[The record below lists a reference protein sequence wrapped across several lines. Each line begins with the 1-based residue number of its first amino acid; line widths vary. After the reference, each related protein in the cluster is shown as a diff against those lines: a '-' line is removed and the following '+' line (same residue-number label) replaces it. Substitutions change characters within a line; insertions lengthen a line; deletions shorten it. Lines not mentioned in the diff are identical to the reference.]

1 MPEVISCQ
9 VRERSPFPE
18 SLFAWGN
25 SGSYAISRGSDGGSG
40 WQKPP
45 LRTRLIM
52 QLEALAEGILGGSVS
67 SQVNIFLVGG
77 PGNGKT
83 HAAKYFLKHVLKDK
97 FDEMPTSTTGSV
109 TMDFADS
116 ASPVEHLHYIEDAS
130 AGQDNGAVYKRF
142 VDDVEEYVL
151 EPRQGSIFLCCVNRG
166 ILATVLAKIAKG
178 EIEASQGTR
187 KFIATLSSVV
197 SPDATPR
204 TLWPFE
210 HEGNVYIHPMDEES
224 LLECIGDRHPVA
236 IDILDEICAEDDG
249 RCQTC
254 ANAQKC
260 PICAN
265 IAALRDEKRRGSLL
279 KILRYYEIVAS
290 RRLSFRD
297 LFSVFSQLAVGLP
310 YEYVINGKKTSPCK
324 WVEKQIGL
332 SASNLREDRLSA
344 LFALASTLYHNRLF
358 GTWDDFRVQARPL
371 LKLVKG
377 SKIASIKAVA
387 PVLQSIAAQ
396 IRRSAAASAQN
407 YLPKCAAML
416 DPSLQDA
423 AAIGDGGQECIEK
436 IKLYEDAFCKSLTLG
451 IDTFLND
458 GYCPPLE
465 VERDLFLEVRG
476 IEQDQNILDMPV
488 SDPEFQTAQ
497 TILSVLRVVL
507 SRMAKR
513 AIGAF
518 DAFVYASDRLDEY
531 RAMLDN
537 DMSHPNLAAK
547 KRRLCTTIQG
557 HLFPDGLFS
566 CSMLATL
573 GQAEPDEANGFF
585 MKNSRSAHFAISPS
599 GARADMT
606 RNLLFVRETD
616 LGLSIKVNFDIYS
629 ALVDLQN
636 GLKPASLPARIN
648 DIFDGVKSR
657 IQGRLCHNWD
667 LGASRFL
674 YCDRDGA
681 RHYVSWNPDE
691 GFFPSEI

>member
-1 MPEVISCQ
+1 MPDVGNQ
-9 VRERSPFPE
+9 TREMLDFPE

-25 SGSYAISRGSDGGSG
+25 SGAYAVSRSSDVGSG

-52 QLEALAEGILGGSVS
+52 QLEALADGILDGSVS
-67 SQVNIFLVGG
+67 AQANIFLVGG

-83 HAAKYFLKHVLKDK
+83 HAAKYFLKRVLKDK

-109 TMDFADS
+109 TMELADGT
-116 ASPVEHLHYIEDAS
+116 SPVKRLHYIEDAS
-130 AGQDNGAVYKRF
+130 AGQDNGATYKRF
-142 VDDVEEYVL
+142 IDDVEEYVL
-151 EPRQGSIFLCCVNRG
+151 TPRQGAIFLCCVNRG
-166 ILATVLAKIAKG
+166 ILATVLAKIAKH
-178 EIEASQGTR
+178 EIEASQGAR

-197 SPDATPR
+197 SPDATPKA
-204 TLWPFE
+204 LWPFE
-210 HEGNVYIHPMDEES
+210 SIGNVYIHPMDEES

-249 RCQTC
+249 RCLSC
-254 ANAQKC
+254 ENAQKC
-260 PICAN
+260 PICSN

-297 LFSVFSQLAVGLP
+297 LFSIFSQLAAGSP
-310 YEYVINGKKTSPCK
+310 YEYVINGKRTSPCK
-324 WVEKQIGL
+324 WVEKQIEL
-332 SASNLREDRLSA
+332 SSSNLREDRLSA
-344 LFALASTLYHNRLF
+344 LFALASALYHNRLF

-371 LKLVKG
+371 LKLAKG
-377 SKIASIKAVA
+377 SRIASIKAIV
-387 PVLQSIAAQ
+387 PVLQSIASL
-396 IRRSAAASAQN
+396 IRRSATASAQN

-416 DPSLQDA
+416 DPAIQDV
-423 AAIGDGGQECIEK
+423 AAIVDGGQECIEK
-436 IKLYEDAFCKSLTLG
+436 IRQCEDAFCKSLTLG
-451 IDTFLND
+451 IDIFLND
-458 GYCPPLE
+458 GYCPSSE
-465 VERDLFLEVRG
+465 VERCLFLEVRS

-518 DAFVYASDRLDEY
+518 DAFVYAGDRLDEY

-537 DMSHPNLAAK
+537 DPSHPNLAAK
-547 KRRLCTTIQG
+547 KRRLCSTIQG
-557 HLFPDGLFS
+557 YLFPEGLFS

-573 GQAEPDEANGFF
+573 GQAEPDETNGFF
-585 MKNSRSAHFAISPS
+585 MKNSRPAHFAISPS
-599 GARADMT
+599 GAGDGMT
-606 RNLLFVRETD
+606 RNLLFVREAD

-681 RHYVSWNPDE
+681 RHAVSWNPDE

>member
-1 MPEVISCQ
+1 MTKVANQ
-9 VRERSPFPE
+9 TRKLDFPE

-25 SGSYAISRGSDGGSG
+25 SGAYSISRSADVESG

-45 LRTRLIM
+45 LKTRLIM
-52 QLEALAEGILGGSVS
+52 QLEKLADGILDGSVS
-67 SQVNIFLVGG
+67 SQANIFLVGG

-83 HAAKYFLKHVLKDK
+83 HAAKYFLKRLMKDK
-97 FDEMPTSTTGSV
+97 FTEMPSAAAGSV
-109 TMDFADS
+109 TMELVGS
-116 ASPVEHLHYIEDAS
+116 TSSVEHLHYIEDAS
-130 AGQDNGAVYKRF
+130 AGQDNESVYKRF
-142 VDDVEEYVL
+142 IDDVEEYVL
-151 EPRQGSIFLCCVNRG
+151 TPRQGAIFLCCVNRG
-166 ILATVLAKIAKG
+166 ILATVLAKIAKR

-197 SPDATPR
+197 SPDATPKA
-204 TLWPFE
+204 LWPFE
-210 HEGNVYIHPMDEES
+210 LEANVYIHPMDEES
-224 LLECIGDRHPVA
+224 LLESIDDRHPVA

-249 RCQTC
+249 RCQSC
-254 ANAQKC
+254 ANSQKC
-260 PICAN
+260 PICSN

-297 LFSVFSQLAVGLP
+297 LFSVFSQLAAGSP
-310 YEYVINGKKTSPCK
+310 YEYVLNGKRTSPCK
-324 WVEKQIGL
+324 WVEKQIEL
-332 SASNLREDRLSA
+332 SSSNLREDRLSA
-344 LFALASTLYHNRLF
+344 LFSLASALYHNRLF

-371 LKLVKG
+371 LRLAKG
-377 SKIASIKAVA
+377 SRIASIKAVV
-387 PVLQSIAAQ
+387 PVLQAIASL
-396 IRRSAAASAQN
+396 IRRSATASAQN

-416 DPSLQDA
+416 DPAIQDVS
-423 AAIGDGGQECIEK
+423 DDGQECIEK
-436 IKLYEDAFCKSLTLG
+436 IRQCEDAFCKSLTLG
-451 IDTFLND
+451 IDMFLNE
-458 GYCPPLE
+458 GYCSPSE
-465 VERDLFLEVRG
+465 VERGLFLEVRS
-476 IEQDQNILDMPV
+476 IEQDQSILDMPV

-518 DAFVYASDRLDEY
+518 DAFVYAGDRLDEY

-537 DMSHPNLAAK
+537 NLSYPNLAAK
-547 KRRLCTTIQG
+547 KRRLCSTIQG
-557 HLFPDGLFS
+557 YLFPEGLFS

-573 GQAEPDEANGFF
+573 GQAEPDEVNGFF
-585 MKNSRSAHFAISPS
+585 MKNSRPAHFAISSS
-599 GARADMT
+599 GARDGIT
-606 RNLLFVRETD
+606 RNLLFVHEAD

-648 DIFDGVKSR
+648 DIFDGIKSR

-681 RHYVSWNPDE
+681 RHSVSWNPDE